1 MMKFYAKVLK
11 YIFTNVSLII
21 SVVKGAFV
29 QKKSNLVD
37 QIAFIFVLCLLPL
50 FGTAQVFTFSSTNP
64 AVPSAYLAVGA
75 TNQPIYHAAISADNS
90 TWLGWGQNIN
100 QITFTPSGT
109 FVAGDF
115 ANCKYWYNTT
125 DNFVGA
131 TLYGTTVTP
140 TVSGAT
146 LTIDPYNTP
155 YINAGT
161 TLYIWITVDV
171 LSTATVGH
179 TLTVGALT
187 TGNISLTGGTK
198 TGSMSIGGTQ
208 IIASQQQFNTTG
220 SFTVPNNVYFIQ
232 VEAWGAGGGGG
243 GSTASG
249 SGGSGGGGG
258 AYCIN
263 IRSVIPG
270 QVINYTVGTG
280 GAGGNYGTGGLGGS
294 STISSTTGGFTT
306 LTANGGTG
314 GKGNAGAAGTGGT
327 ASGGSTNT
335 SGGAGTTGGSSG
347 GNGGNGAYGG
357 TGGNGSTNNSGSNGN
372 APGGGGGGGEAS
384 YSWWSGTINY
394 SGGSG
399 GDGQVAISWIP
410 SSITTSISALSG
422 FNYIYDFGPS
432 AEQSFSVNGFLLGN
446 NITITP
452 PVHYEIS
459 TTSGSGFQST
469 PITLTQTGG
478 VVNNTTIYVRLK
490 AGYTVNTYGPE
501 NIALSAG
508 LISTNVICTGFVSAV
523 TPYITAGGGYTC
535 TGNTI
540 ALTSTSAA
548 NISNQYWT
556 GPNGFYSTLASPTIA
571 SPTGVN
577 SGVYTV
583 TGSILSGVNLVTNGD
598 FEAGN
603 TGFTSEYTNW
613 PIGTP
618 GDMSEGRYSV
628 VKLPS
633 QVHANFCSGCG
644 DHTSGTGNQMVVNAA
659 SSEKVIWS
667 PTQPIA
673 VTPNTDY
680 QFTYWVQTAVNGND
694 ASPSQLQ
701 LFANTVPVGPKYVA
715 NATTGVWKLF
725 IYNWNSGSN
734 TTVNLQLKNENFTP
748 GGNDFALD
756 DIVFQSLIQ
765 VSSKV
770 NVTVGGAAATLSIA
784 ASSNPATAGA
794 NVTFTAT
801 PGNGGSA
808 PSYQWKVNGVNVG
821 TNSPTYSYVPN
832 NGDAITCVMT
842 SNSSCVTGSPV
853 TSNTITMTMNGTKN
867 LWIGTP
873 TSTQWNVASNWK
885 KGVIPSPGDDVE
897 FATAGNNG
905 GAAAQN
911 DLVVDV
917 NHTVGNLINQTTNR
931 TLIINPTNILFVNQ
945 SVTTSSA
952 DRIYIKSSSSQ
963 PNGSL
968 IFHNAQANPATATVE
983 FYIKGV
989 HSNTPAVANSINYF
1003 YSWQFFGIP
1012 FRSGTASPSFD
1023 GYYVRSYDESKAV
1036 VNGKWTAL
1044 TNSSVMNSFGGYE
1057 ITQTSNSPT
1066 TVAIQGTLENSSQ
1079 TIPLPYTAGA
1089 YDPGQNI
1096 LSNPYTAAID
1106 IRQLVF
1112 TNAEPTVYLYNTGS
1126 FGNWYN
1132 ANGEGLYSTTSS
1144 APGTYIAIPKNSAGT
1159 GGIPYDIPS
1168 MSGFLVK
1175 STGLLGSLKINYSSV
1190 ITKNVSQQRAPQN
1203 RDSESPKTTDKV
1215 YLAIALRGEYSGDNM
1230 WLINEPGTTHGYDN
1244 GWDGYKLSGFAG
1256 TPQLFA
1262 MEESGNYQVSV
1273 SEDLNNTYLGFQA
1286 GADLEDTLTFHSEN
1300 LEKQYSGVYLI
1311 DLVEKKVVNIT
1322 QSGSKYSFKSE
1333 STPSPVKRFKITT
1346 EPYIKDAQDLNSQ
1359 IKLFNDNETVF
1370 VENLSN
1376 EKGELYVYD
1385 IMGRYLKKETFGP
1398 NSISSYSFPLTSGA
1412 YVIKAQ
1418 SASEKV
1424 SKRII
1429 VKHQGE

>member
-1 MMKFYAKVLK
+1 MILGFLPDFSAAQTLALSSNNPSIPVAIIAQGGNRQIIYRAVLQVSGSGWGVNLNNLT
-11 YIFTNVSLII
+11 FTATGSFVTSDINFASGVSGYR
-21 SVVKGAFV
+21 VW
-29 QKKSNLVD
+29 
-37 QIAFIFVLCLLPL
+37 
-50 FGTAQVFTFSSTNP
+50 SSTIDDINTAAFASNYYP
-64 AVPSAYLAVGA
+64 AQS
-75 TNQPIYHAAISADNS
+75 
-90 TWLGWGQNIN
+90 
-100 QITFTPSGT
+100 SGT
-109 FVAGDF
+109 QVSMVMNNPPFSVG
-115 ANCKYWYNTT
+115 NT
-125 DNFVGA
+125 
-131 TLYGTTVTP
+131 Y
-140 TVSGAT
+140 
-146 LTIDPYNTP
+146 
-155 YINAGT
+155 
-161 TLYIWITVDV
+161 YIWITADIS
-171 LSTATVGH
+171 STAEIGH
-179 TLTVGALT
+179 NITVGALT
-187 TGNISLTGGTK
+187 TANFTFTPAGTK
-198 TGSMSIGGTQ
+198 SGTMYAGGTQ
-208 IIASQQQFNTTG
+208 IIGNQTTYNN
-220 SFTVPNNVYFIQ
+220 SSTFTVPAGVYSIEVATWGGGAGGDNNTSRGGGGGAFAGNDAIPVTPGTTYTITVGGGGTPGNNGGNSSFGALVVAAGAVGANGGTVAASTGAIRF
-232 VEAWGAGGGGG
+232 AGGNGGTSSGRGGAGGGGSAG
-243 GSTASG
+243 YG
-249 SGGSGGGGG
+249 
-258 AYCIN
+258 
-263 IRSVIPG
+263 
-270 QVINYTVGTG
+270 GTG
-280 GAGGNYGTGGLGGS
+280 GAGGDTNNDNGGL
-294 STISSTTGGFTT
+294 
-306 LTANGGTG
+306 A
-314 GKGNAGAAGTGGT
+314 GNAGSAGFGY
-327 ASGGSTNT
+327 A
-335 SGGAGTTGGSSG
+335 GGAGGAGGSRYY
-347 GNGGNGAYGG
+347 N
-357 TGGNGSTNNSGSNGN
+357 GSNGSS
-372 APGGGGGGGEAS
+372 PGGGGGERS
-384 YSWWSGTINY
+384 SSNGT
-394 SGGSG
+394 SSGSG
-399 GDGQVAISWIP
+399 ASGSVIVTWVPSTIS
-410 SSITTSISALSG
+410 TSTSTLGG

-432 AEQSFSVNGFLLGN
+432 AEQTFSVNGFFLGS

-478 VVNNTTIYVRLK
+478 IVNATTIYVRLK

-508 LISTNVICTGFVSAV
+508 LISTNVICSGFVSAV

-540 ALTSTSAA
+540 ALTSTGAA

-556 GPNGFYSTLASPTIA
+556 GPNGFYSTLTSPTIA

-770 NVTVGGAAATLSIA
+770 NVTVGGTAATLSIA

-832 NGDAITCVMT
+832 NGDVITCVMT

-853 TSNTITMTMNGTKN
+853 TSNAITMTMNGIKN

-873 TSTQWNVASNWK
+873 TSTQWNVATNWK

-897 FATAGNNG
+897 FATAANNG

-911 DLVVDV
+911 DLVVDA

-931 TLIINPTNILFVNQ
+931 TLIINSTNILFVNQ

-968 IFHNAQANPATATVE
+968 IFQNAQSSPATATVE

-989 HSNTPAVANSINYF
+989 HSNTPAVANGVNYF

-1057 ITQTSNSPT
+1057 ITQTSNTPT
-1066 TVAIQGTLENSSQ
+1066 TVAIQGTLENNST
-1079 TIPLPYTAGA
+1079 TIPLPYTTGA
-1089 YDPGQNI
+1089 YDPGQHI

-1106 IRQLVF
+1106 VRQLVF
-1112 TNAEPTVYLYNTGS
+1112 GANTEQTVYLYNTGS
-1126 FGNWYN
+1126 FASWYN
-1132 ANGEGLYSTTSS
+1132 NNGELTTTASS
-1144 APGTYIAIPKNSAGT
+1144 PGTYTAMPKSSAGT
-1159 GGIPYDIPS
+1159 GSIPYDIPS

-1175 STGLLGSLKINYSSV
+1175 STGALGSLTINYSSV
-1190 ITKNVSQQRAPQN
+1190 ITKNVNQQRAPQN
-1203 RDSESPKTTDKV
+1203 RDSEAPKTTDKV

-1230 WLINEPGTTHGYDN
+1230 WLINEQGTTHGYDN

-1262 MEESGNYQVSV
+1262 MEESGNYQISV
-1273 SEDLNNTYLGFQA
+1273 SEDMNNTYLGFQA
-1286 GADLEDTLTFHSEN
+1286 GVDLEDTLTFHSEN

-1346 EPYIKDAQDLNSQ
+1346 EPYIKDAQDLSSQ